1 MIRLQRYV
9 FFLIYTKKAM
19 FLCRKNK
26 PLYDLTINL
35 YDLTTINVTLYVYVI
50 ILVKI
55 VVSLHQIL
63 KVTRKINNKK

>member
-1 MIRLQRYV
+1 MP
-9 FFLIYTKKAM
+9 
-19 FLCRKNK
+19 KNE

-55 VVSLHQIL
+55 VVSLHRIL
-63 KVTRKINNKK
+63 KVTRKINNETISFSLRTLRKHLNGASHSL